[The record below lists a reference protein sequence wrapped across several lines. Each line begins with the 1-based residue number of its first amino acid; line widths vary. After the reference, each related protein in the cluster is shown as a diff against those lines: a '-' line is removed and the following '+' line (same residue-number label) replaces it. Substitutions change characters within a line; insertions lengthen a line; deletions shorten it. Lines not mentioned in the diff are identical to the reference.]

1 MDQKDKEG
9 LQMTGS
15 SICLTNHIQMIIE
28 RKLEIVNNDSNRP
41 EIKGSSKKI
50 YLLPAVIGLDF
61 APLFG
66 LPF

>member
-28 RKLEIVNNDSNRP
+28 RKLEIVNIDYNRQ
-41 EIKGSSKKI
+41 EIKGSYYRKTLISGRN
-50 YLLPAVIGLDF
+50 P
-61 APLFG
+61 P
-66 LPF
+66 

>member
-28 RKLEIVNNDSNRP
+28 RKLEIVNIDSNRQ
-41 EIKGSSKKI
+41 EIKEASKRKI
-50 YLLPAVIGLDF
+50 LTSGRNLP
-61 APLFG
+61 
-66 LPF
+66 

>member
-28 RKLEIVNNDSNRP
+28 RKLEIVNIDSNRQ
-41 EIKGSSKKI
+41 EIKEASIRKI
-50 YLLPAVIGLDF
+50 LTSGRNRP
-61 APLFG
+61 
-66 LPF
+66 

>member
-28 RKLEIVNNDSNRP
+28 RKLEIVNIDYNRQ
-41 EIKGSSKKI
+41 EIKGLYYRKTLI
-50 YLLPAVIGLDF
+50 
-61 APLFG
+61 FG
-66 LPF
+66 RNPP

>member
-9 LQMTGS
+9 PQMTGS

-41 EIKGSSKKI
+41 EIKGSSYREI
-50 YLLPAVIGLDF
+50 LISGRNLP
-61 APLFG
+61 
-66 LPF
+66 

>member
-41 EIKGSSKKI
+41 EIKEASFGKI
-50 YLLPAVIGLDF
+50 PTSCRNLP
-61 APLFG
+61 
-66 LPF
+66 

>member
-28 RKLEIVNNDSNRP
+28 RKLEIVNIDSNRQ
-41 EIKGSSKKI
+41 EIKEASFGKI
-50 YLLPAVIGLDF
+50 NFITH
-61 APLFG
+61 
-66 LPF
+66 

>member
-28 RKLEIVNNDSNRP
+28 RNLEIVNIDYNRQ
-41 EIKGSSKKI
+41 EIKDSYYRKI
-50 YLLPAVIGLDF
+50 LI
-61 APLFG
+61 FG
-66 LPF
+66 RNPP

>member
-1 MDQKDKEG
+1 
-9 LQMTGS
+9 MTGS